1 VRKIFLLMVIIPGV
15 ALLLSAC
22 SSMDSPDEFS
32 VLKNPP
38 LVIPPDY
45 HLRPPGA
52 DSAVEDAFTP
62 QQIARRALFGT
73 VPK

>member
-1 VRKIFLLMVIIPGV
+1 MRKNLLLMAIIPGV

-22 SSMDSPDEFS
+22 SSLDSPDEFS
-32 VLKNPP
+32 ILKNPP
-38 LVIPPDY
+38 LVVPPDY
-45 HLRPPGA
+45 HLRPPGE
-52 DSAVEDAFTP
+52 DSAVADAFTP